1 MNQTINRRR
10 FMATTLSVL
19 AAISFPSF
27 AFGRRKGRA
36 LRFGILTDIHY
47 ADRNPNVESGRYYR
61 QSLQKVRECVEVMN
75 REKVDFLIEIGDLKD
90 QGDPPDESET
100 LSYLAA
106 IESELQEFSGPVFH
120 VLGNHDMDSL
130 SKIQF
135 LDQITNE
142 GQYDSLNYYS
152 FSSHGYHFVV
162 LDANYSIDG
171 SDYDHGDFDW
181 TKAFIP
187 HRQLEWLRTDL
198 ALTGKPVIV
207 FIHHQLDSP
216 KVPDKRHCPVNAD
229 EVRRI
234 LEDSGKVKAVF
245 QGHYHK
251 GSFSE
256 INGIFY
262 YTLKAVVDGEGLE
275 NNNYAIVELNDENLI
290 KVRGFRKTKD
300 QTFE

>member
-27 AFGRRKGRA
+27 AFGRRKGRS

-47 ADRNPNVESGRYYR
+47 ADRNPNMESGRYYR

-152 FSSHGYHFVV
+152 FSSHGYHFEV

-275 NNNYAIVELNDENLI
+275 NNNYAIVELNDVDPI